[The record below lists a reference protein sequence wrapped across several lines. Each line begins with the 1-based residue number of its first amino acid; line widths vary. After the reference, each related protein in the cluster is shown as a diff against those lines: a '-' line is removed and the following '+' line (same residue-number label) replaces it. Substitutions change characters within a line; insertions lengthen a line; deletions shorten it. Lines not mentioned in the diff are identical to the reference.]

1 MEPIRV
7 LITDDHL
14 IVREGLRLILETAE
28 YVEVV
33 GEARDG
39 AECLRIV
46 AELAPDVV
54 LMDLQMPGM
63 DGMAMDLNDYN
74 FDAYLAN
81 DRTLD
86 DPEVLQVD
94 KGGRVLVRVINA
106 AAATVFWI
114 DTGSL
119 PGRLVAVDGCLLYTS
134 PSPRDS

>member
-1 MEPIRV
+1 
-7 LITDDHL
+7 
-14 IVREGLRLILETAE
+14 
-28 YVEVV
+28 
-33 GEARDG
+33 
-39 AECLRIV
+39 
-46 AELAPDVV
+46 
-54 LMDLQMPGM
+54 
-63 DGMAMDLNDYN
+63 MAWPWTLNDYN

-119 PGRLVAVDGCLLYTS
+119 PGRLVAVDGEPVQPMTGSRFGLAMGQRLDIELDV
-134 PSPRDS
+134 PRRGRSFPHPRAARRAQRNARV